1 MASGFVKAELM
12 TCRQGRSQ
20 VSFRLLYN
28 SVLLLVFGL
37 ILWKWMNG
45 VDSLGS
51 NQECKI
57 GYIHSHSRV
66 SQCLASIRKLGNRRS
81 SEGLRSFK
89 PSKGTNLFILII
101 LAGDIEMNPGPRF
114 QCGLCKKYCKAS
126 DRLLECEEC
135 EKRFHASCSNLSDNE
150 LLRIESGDG
159 AWYCTNCK
167 ADCGLCSG
175 AVLKGHK
182 AVQCDNCDMWIHN
195 ECSFIAETQYETVNN
210 TNCTW
215 ICPKCEFFNFSDSFF
230 GEQVNVE
237 TENRFVPLTKVKKD
251 RSSPC
256 GTNKSSFISGLK
268 FISMNINSIRGK
280 KLELLAF
287 LDFHQPHVVAIQETK
302 IDSSIATSEL
312 FPETCPYSVYRKDR
326 NIHGGGVM
334 LLVHK
339 DISHM
344 PITELEN
351 DSESI
356 WVKVFANKT
365 SHFVASWYRPPG
377 STSEEFQLFRE
388 QLDYIRTHHRGKKLP
403 SAHVLGDFN
412 FKDID
417 WPDRLSK
424 SGSTLSQS
432 EGQIL
437 IDIMNDHGLEQMV
450 HFPTR
455 EKNTLDLILTTLPG
469 QFQDVHSP
477 DKLSD
482 HDIVS
487 GTLKMFIPPIKKP
500 RRKVYL
506 YQKGDYE
513 SMRKDTLQFAKE
525 KYFNGH
531 SDTRSVQENFDL
543 LTSFIQDTADKHI
556 PSKTSRSVSSIPW
569 ITPEIRRKIRRKN
582 KTHAKAKKTGSSK
595 LRSKFETLRREIKAD
610 VRKQHDLYVNN
621 LVGDVKANPRD
632 FYRYINSQK
641 KDTQGI
647 PPLKRKNGKGVAQS
661 DLEKAEEFN
670 GQFTDVFSKN
680 EHTQVPL
687 LDRSAPFMNDIA
699 VSKDGV
705 IKLLKGL
712 NPSKALGPDELHPR
726 VLKELATELGPVLAH
741 LFQQS
746 IDTGE
751 IPKEWSLANICPLF
765 KKSDRSLAC
774 NYRPVSL
781 TCVPCKLLEHIV
793 CSNIMAH
800 LDEYKLLSD
809 RQHAFRK
816 GHSCETQLTTVI
828 NDWAKILDNRGQV
841 DTFILDFE
849 KAFDTPPH
857 ELLKSKLFGYG
868 IGGKTL
874 KWIDSFLCFRQQ
886 RVVVNGV
893 KSDWAPVLSGVPQ
906 GTVLGPLLFSLYIND
921 ISSDIESEIRL
932 FADDCVCY
940 REIKDEKDTM
950 KLQRDIDR
958 LGSWARK
965 WGMRFQPVKCN
976 MMQLTRKRIKK
987 IHASYTLEGT
997 NLENVESIKYLGV
1010 TITSDLR
1017 WNTHVS
1023 NVCTKANRTL
1033 GFLRRNL
1040 HSCPQEVKEAAYKGL
1055 VRPVLDYGSSVWDP
1069 PGVVLQEELESVQK
1083 RAARFVT
1090 GNYDYETGSM
1100 TGILGQL
1107 KWDSLKKRR
1116 KDNRLILLYK
1126 GLKGKASVPTDDLI
1140 PKTRR
1145 CRNQHS
1151 MAFQTPIANTDVYKG
1166 SFFPQTI
1173 RDWNA
1178 LPDSL
1183 ISSAEDAEDCVA
1195 KFTSLVRARD

>member
-1 MASGFVKAELM
+1 MQM
-12 TCRQGRSQ
+12 TCS
-20 VSFRLLYN
+20 
-28 SVLLLVFGL
+28 
-37 ILWKWMNG
+37 
-45 VDSLGS
+45 
-51 NQECKI
+51 
-57 GYIHSHSRV
+57 
-66 SQCLASIRKLGNRRS
+66 
-81 SEGLRSFK
+81 
-89 PSKGTNLFILII
+89 
-101 LAGDIEMNPGPRF
+101 
-114 QCGLCKKYCKAS
+114 
-126 DRLLECEEC
+126 
-135 EKRFHASCSNLSDNE
+135 
-150 LLRIESGDG
+150 
-159 AWYCTNCK
+159 
-167 ADCGLCSG
+167 
-175 AVLKGHK
+175 
-182 AVQCDNCDMWIHN
+182 
-195 ECSFIAETQYETVNN
+195 
-210 TNCTW
+210 
-215 ICPKCEFFNFSDSFF
+215 
-230 GEQVNVE
+230 
-237 TENRFVPLTKVKKD
+237 
-251 RSSPC
+251 
-256 GTNKSSFISGLK
+256 
-268 FISMNINSIRGK
+268 
-280 KLELLAF
+280 F

-388 QLDYIRTHHRGKKLP
+388 QLDYIRTHHKGKKLP

-543 LTSFIQDTADKHI
+543 LTSFIQDSADKHI
-556 PSKTSRSVSSIPW
+556 PSKTSRS
-569 ITPEIRRKIRRKN
+569 
-582 KTHAKAKKTGSSK
+582 
-595 LRSKFETLRREIKAD
+595 
-610 VRKQHDLYVNN
+610 
-621 LVGDVKANPRD
+621 
-632 FYRYINSQK
+632 
-641 KDTQGI
+641 
-647 PPLKRKNGKGVAQS
+647 
-661 DLEKAEEFN
+661 
-670 GQFTDVFSKN
+670 
-680 EHTQVPL
+680 
-687 LDRSAPFMNDIA
+687 
-699 VSKDGV
+699 
-705 IKLLKGL
+705 
-712 NPSKALGPDELHPR
+712 
-726 VLKELATELGPVLAH
+726 
-741 LFQQS
+741 
-746 IDTGE
+746 
-751 IPKEWSLANICPLF
+751 
-765 KKSDRSLAC
+765 
-774 NYRPVSL
+774 L
-781 TCVPCKLLEHIV
+781 TCAPCKLLEHIV

-849 KAFDTPPH
+849 KAFDIPPH

-921 ISSDIESEIRL
+921 ILSDIESEIRL

-997 NLENVESIKYLGV
+997 NLEKLKA
-1010 TITSDLR
+1010 L
-1017 WNTHVS
+1017 NT
-1023 NVCTKANRTL
+1023 
-1033 GFLRRNL
+1033 
-1040 HSCPQEVKEAAYKGL
+1040 
-1055 VRPVLDYGSSVWDP
+1055 
-1069 PGVVLQEELESVQK
+1069 LE
-1083 RAARFVT
+1083 
-1090 GNYDYETGSM
+1090 
-1100 TGILGQL
+1100 
-1107 KWDSLKKRR
+1107 
-1116 KDNRLILLYK
+1116 
-1126 GLKGKASVPTDDLI
+1126 
-1140 PKTRR
+1140 
-1145 CRNQHS
+1145 
-1151 MAFQTPIANTDVYKG
+1151 
-1166 SFFPQTI
+1166 
-1173 RDWNA
+1173 
-1178 LPDSL
+1178 
-1183 ISSAEDAEDCVA
+1183 
-1195 KFTSLVRARD
+1195 

>member
-1 MASGFVKAELM
+1 MASGFVKAELT
-12 TCRQGRSQ
+12 TCRQGRPQISC
-20 VSFRLLYN
+20 RLLYK

-51 NQECKI
+51 NQECRI
-57 GYIHSHSRV
+57 GYRHSHSRV

-150 LLRIESGDG
+150 LVRIESGDG

-182 AVQCDNCDMWIHN
+182 AVRCDSCDMWIHN
-195 ECSFIAETQYETVNN
+195 ECSFIAETQYEIVNN

-230 GEQVNVE
+230 GEQVNLE
-237 TENRFVPLTKVKKD
+237 TENRFVPLTKEKKD

-256 GTNKSSFISGLK
+256 GINKSSFISGLK

-377 STSEEFQLFRE
+377 STSEEFKLFRE
-388 QLDYIRTHHRGKKLP
+388 QLDYIKTHHKGKKLP

-487 GTLKMFIPPIKKP
+487 GTLKIFIPPIKKP

-513 SMRKDTLQFAKE
+513 SMRKDTLEFAKE

-543 LTSFIQDTADKHI
+543 LTSFIQDSADKHI

-595 LRSKFETLRREIKAD
+595 LRSKFETLRREIKAE

-647 PPLKRKNGKGVAQS
+647 PPLKRKNGKGVY
-661 DLEKAEEFN
+661 
-670 GQFTDVFSKN
+670 
-680 EHTQVPL
+680 
-687 LDRSAPFMNDIA
+687 
-699 VSKDGV
+699 
-705 IKLLKGL
+705 KGL
-712 NPSKALGPDELHPR
+712 VR
-726 VLKELATELGPVLAH
+726 PVLDYGSSVWDPPGVV
-741 LFQQS
+741 LQ
-746 IDTGE
+746 E
-751 IPKEWSLANICPLF
+751 EL
-765 KKSDRSLAC
+765 
-774 NYRPVSL
+774 
-781 TCVPCKLLEHIV
+781 
-793 CSNIMAH
+793 
-800 LDEYKLLSD
+800 
-809 RQHAFRK
+809 
-816 GHSCETQLTTVI
+816 
-828 NDWAKILDNRGQV
+828 DWAKILDNRGQV

-857 ELLKSKLFGYG
+857 ELLKIKLFRYG

-940 REIKDEKDTM
+940 REIKDEEDTM

-1040 HSCPQEVKEAAYKGL
+1040 YSCPQEVKEAAYKGL

-1090 GNYDYETGSM
+1090 GNYNYETGSM

-1107 KWDSLKKRR
+1107 KWESLKKRR

-1183 ISSAEDAEDCVA
+1183 ISFAEDAEDCIA

>member
-1 MASGFVKAELM
+1 
-12 TCRQGRSQ
+12 
-20 VSFRLLYN
+20 
-28 SVLLLVFGL
+28 
-37 ILWKWMNG
+37 
-45 VDSLGS
+45 
-51 NQECKI
+51 
-57 GYIHSHSRV
+57 
-66 SQCLASIRKLGNRRS
+66 
-81 SEGLRSFK
+81 
-89 PSKGTNLFILII
+89 
-101 LAGDIEMNPGPRF
+101 
-114 QCGLCKKYCKAS
+114 
-126 DRLLECEEC
+126 
-135 EKRFHASCSNLSDNE
+135 
-150 LLRIESGDG
+150 
-159 AWYCTNCK
+159 
-167 ADCGLCSG
+167 
-175 AVLKGHK
+175 
-182 AVQCDNCDMWIHN
+182 
-195 ECSFIAETQYETVNN
+195 
-210 TNCTW
+210 
-215 ICPKCEFFNFSDSFF
+215 
-230 GEQVNVE
+230 
-237 TENRFVPLTKVKKD
+237 
-251 RSSPC
+251 
-256 GTNKSSFISGLK
+256 
-268 FISMNINSIRGK
+268 
-280 KLELLAF
+280 
-287 LDFHQPHVVAIQETK
+287 
-302 IDSSIATSEL
+302 
-312 FPETCPYSVYRKDR
+312 
-326 NIHGGGVM
+326 
-334 LLVHK
+334 
-339 DISHM
+339 M

-388 QLDYIRTHHRGKKLP
+388 QLDYIRTHHKGKKLP

-432 EGQIL
+432 EGQIF
-437 IDIMNDHGLEQMV
+437 IDIMNNHGLEQMV

-469 QFQDVHSP
+469 QFVHSP

-487 GTLKMFIPPIKKP
+487 GTLKIFIPPIKKP

-506 YQKGDYE
+506 YQKGDNE
-513 SMRKDTLQFAKE
+513 SMRKDTLEFAKE

-543 LTSFIQDTADKHI
+543 WTSFIQDSADKHI

-569 ITPEIRRKIRRKN
+569 ITPEIRRKIRREN
-582 KTHAKAKKTGSSK
+582 KTLAKAKKTGSSR
-595 LRSKFETLRREIKAD
+595 LRSKFETLKREIKAD

-632 FYRYINSQK
+632 FHRYINSQK

-687 LDRSAPFMNDIA
+687 LDRSAPFMNGIA
-699 VSKDGV
+699 FSKDGV

-712 NPSKALGPDELHPR
+712 NTSKALGPDELHPR
-726 VLKELATELGPVLAH
+726 VLKELATELGPVFAH

-793 CSNIMAH
+793 CSHIMAH
-800 LDEYKLLSD
+800 LNEYKLLSD

-849 KAFDTPPH
+849 MAFDTPPH
-857 ELLKSKLFGYG
+857 ELLKSKLFSYG

-874 KWIDSFLCFRQQ
+874 KWVDSFLCFRQQ

-893 KSDWAPVLSGVPQ
+893 KTDWAPVLSGVPQ

-921 ISSDIESEIRL
+921 ISSDIGSEIRL
-932 FADDCVCY
+932 FADNCVCY
-940 REIKDEKDTM
+940 REIKDE
-950 KLQRDIDR
+950 
-958 LGSWARK
+958 
-965 WGMRFQPVKCN
+965 
-976 MMQLTRKRIKK
+976 
-987 IHASYTLEGT
+987 
-997 NLENVESIKYLGV
+997 
-1010 TITSDLR
+1010 
-1017 WNTHVS
+1017 
-1023 NVCTKANRTL
+1023 
-1033 GFLRRNL
+1033 
-1040 HSCPQEVKEAAYKGL
+1040 
-1055 VRPVLDYGSSVWDP
+1055 
-1069 PGVVLQEELESVQK
+1069 
-1083 RAARFVT
+1083 
-1090 GNYDYETGSM
+1090 
-1100 TGILGQL
+1100 
-1107 KWDSLKKRR
+1107 
-1116 KDNRLILLYK
+1116 
-1126 GLKGKASVPTDDLI
+1126 
-1140 PKTRR
+1140 
-1145 CRNQHS
+1145 
-1151 MAFQTPIANTDVYKG
+1151 
-1166 SFFPQTI
+1166 
-1173 RDWNA
+1173 
-1178 LPDSL
+1178 
-1183 ISSAEDAEDCVA
+1183 
-1195 KFTSLVRARD
+1195 

>member
-1 MASGFVKAELM
+1 MQ
-12 TCRQGRSQ
+12 RQ
-20 VSFRLLYN
+20 
-28 SVLLLVFGL
+28 
-37 ILWKWMNG
+37 
-45 VDSLGS
+45 
-51 NQECKI
+51 
-57 GYIHSHSRV
+57 
-66 SQCLASIRKLGNRRS
+66 
-81 SEGLRSFK
+81 
-89 PSKGTNLFILII
+89 
-101 LAGDIEMNPGPRF
+101 
-114 QCGLCKKYCKAS
+114 
-126 DRLLECEEC
+126 
-135 EKRFHASCSNLSDNE
+135 KR
-150 LLRIESGDG
+150 
-159 AWYCTNCK
+159 
-167 ADCGLCSG
+167 
-175 AVLKGHK
+175 
-182 AVQCDNCDMWIHN
+182 
-195 ECSFIAETQYETVNN
+195 
-210 TNCTW
+210 
-215 ICPKCEFFNFSDSFF
+215 
-230 GEQVNVE
+230 
-237 TENRFVPLTKVKKD
+237 
-251 RSSPC
+251 
-256 GTNKSSFISGLK
+256 
-268 FISMNINSIRGK
+268 
-280 KLELLAF
+280 
-287 LDFHQPHVVAIQETK
+287 
-302 IDSSIATSEL
+302 
-312 FPETCPYSVYRKDR
+312 
-326 NIHGGGVM
+326 HGGGVM
-334 LLVHK
+334 LLVYK

-388 QLDYIRTHHRGKKLP
+388 QLDYIRTHHKGKKLP

-500 RRKVYL
+500 RSKVYL

-543 LTSFIQDTADKHI
+543 LTSFIQDSADKHI

-582 KTHAKAKKTGSSK
+582 KTHAKAKKTDSSK

-712 NPSKALGPDELHPR
+712 NPAKALGPDELHPR

-828 NDWAKILDNRGQV
+828 NDWPKILDNRGQV

-857 ELLKSKLFGYG
+857 ELLKSKLFGYE

-976 MMQLTRKRIKK
+976 MMQLTRKWIKK

-1107 KWDSLKKRR
+1107 KWESLKKRR

-1183 ISSAEDAEDCVA
+1183 ISSTEVAEDCVA